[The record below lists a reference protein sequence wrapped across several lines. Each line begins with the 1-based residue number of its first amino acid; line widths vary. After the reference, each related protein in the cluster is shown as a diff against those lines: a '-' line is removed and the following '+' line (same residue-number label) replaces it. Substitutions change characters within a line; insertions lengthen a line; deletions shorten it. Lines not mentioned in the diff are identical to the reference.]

1 MVYETLASPLFSW
14 QFWYYPALVQLLKH
28 TKNRE
33 EEIDDLTSRHTKS
46 ELAADWR
53 EREREEM
60 KRKPTWRLWS
70 LMYDQIR
77 FMVSGR
83 DISVTPRN
91 FFRAGDTADTRVSAL
106 VAAFAADE
114 PAAAGILLL
123 VLLFSSLLSV
133 CLCLCVNS
141 SPISAEKWLART
153 RKKNAFPVLQAPPK
167 PNFFPEATLSLYS
180 NKRGVCTIQETT
192 QQTSNS
198 KATHNTKCSELKIT
212 EKRSGSLADAILK
225 IMHRWCSDDVANLA
239 NFIAREHDR

>member
-1 MVYETLASPLFSW
+1 MRCLHPLFSW

-33 EEIDDLTSRHTKS
+33 EDVDHLTSRHTKS
-46 ELAADWR
+46 ALALAGER

-114 PAAAGILLL
+114 PAAAGILVL

-133 CLCLCVNS
+133 CLCLCANS

-153 RKKNAFPVLQAPPK
+153 RKKNAFPLLQAPPK
-167 PNFFPEATLSLYS
+167 PNFFPEANLSLYS
-180 NKRGVCTIQETT
+180 NKRGICTIQATT

-212 EKRSGSLADAILK
+212 KKRSGSLAGTILK
-225 IMHRWCSDDVANLA
+225 IMHRWCSKPGKLYCK
-239 NFIAREHDR
+239 RTR

>member
-1 MVYETLASPLFSW
+1 MAVLILPGSRSTIEAYKKQRRRRWPLDFTAH
-14 QFWYYPALVQLLKH
+14 QKCAC
-28 TKNRE
+28 
-33 EEIDDLTSRHTKS
+33 
-46 ELAADWR
+46 AGWR

-114 PAAAGILLL
+114 PAAAGILVL

-133 CLCLCVNS
+133 CLCLCANS

-167 PNFFPEATLSLYS
+167 PNFFPETNLSVFQQNGYLYNSS
-180 NKRGVCTIQETT
+180 NHAANIQQQSHTQHKVLRTEDHQKEKRQSGR
-192 QQTSNS
+192 
-198 KATHNTKCSELKIT
+198 HNTQNHAPMT
-212 EKRSGSLADAILK
+212 
-225 IMHRWCSDDVANLA
+225 
-239 NFIAREHDR
+239 